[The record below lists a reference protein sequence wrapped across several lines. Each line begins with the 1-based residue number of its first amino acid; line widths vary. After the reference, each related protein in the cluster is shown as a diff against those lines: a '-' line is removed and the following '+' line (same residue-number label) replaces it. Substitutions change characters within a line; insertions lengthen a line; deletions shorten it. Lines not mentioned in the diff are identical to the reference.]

1 MNTSDT
7 DLLAIQA
14 KVEETIEKCLSS
26 DIGDIFLVIDLIKS
40 MESRLKELRSQVT
53 ELAIN
58 RLKIAG
64 ATKPGKA
71 IIIGGM
77 MRWAGASKETKSIN
91 LQATAEGM
99 MKATGGDWQ
108 RFTDCLSTSAFKPG
122 ECRKAIAASI
132 VKDVFFDKL
141 FVTTEKW
148 KLDEKDAPVAAL
160 QEINLAFLK

>member
-122 ECRKAIAASI
+122 ECRKACKESGS
-132 VKDVFFDKL
+132 DTLFDTL
-141 FVTTEKW
+141 FSTTEKW
-148 KLDEKDAPVAAL
+148 KLDERDAPVAAL